1 MWPVVCNRIGQC
13 LALCDLMHLCS
24 GSDYSSIWSF
34 LSLAQETS
42 LAPHSERIRFKFP
55 MWHVRSLTYFSSRF
69 ATKYSLHS
77 IFEFHVNHL
86 SFCSCTTLHSLCL
99 ECFSVHPPKFKCL
112 SVCVHAQIYLH
123 VTLACFYQLS
133 KIRRFYLSRFLHS
146 HEMWVLSTWGP
157 RY

>member
-1 MWPVVCNRIGQC
+1 MWPVVYNTVGQS
-13 LALCDLMHLCS
+13 LDLCDLMHLCS
-24 GSDYSSIWSF
+24 GADYSSIWSF

-42 LAPHSERIRFKFP
+42 LAPHSETIGSNFLCDMKSLWHTYQVDLPQSTPWTQIFK
-55 MWHVRSLTYFSSRF
+55 
-69 ATKYSLHS
+69 
-77 IFEFHVNHL
+77 FHVNHL
-86 SFCSCTTLHSLCL
+86 SFLFMYNTSLSL
-99 ECFSVHPPKFKCL
+99 PGVLQSIPPNFNV

-123 VTLACFYQLS
+123 GILACFYQLS